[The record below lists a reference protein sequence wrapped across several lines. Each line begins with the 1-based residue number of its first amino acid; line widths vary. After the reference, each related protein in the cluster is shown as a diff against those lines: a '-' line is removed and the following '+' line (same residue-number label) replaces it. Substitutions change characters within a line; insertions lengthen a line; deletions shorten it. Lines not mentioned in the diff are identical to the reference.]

1 METILHNS
9 KVELLQIVLLL
20 IAFLA
25 FITMDLFN
33 RIKNLIDTKNN
44 TIVAQSAEIENLKVE
59 IANLNTQLAQYA
71 GVNDVAN
78 LLTEQ
83 GF

>member
-1 METILHNS
+1 METFLHNS

-78 LLTEQ
+78 FLTEQ